1 MFSAFHLFFGLG
13 IAWLEALS
21 FLPSPCSLLS
31 CVRGP
36 LGWESYHDTSLFLL
50 YYYLSF
56 ISSLPVGLRANA
68 PAEPVHFTHLYLFW
82 ALLVNIPIVLA
93 HFISQASSAHLF
105 LFYLFYFHGL
115 FSKYSGFPW
124 PNYHSFNSYYFS
136 GLLAFKL
143 TQWSHFLGF
152 LYPFTSSLPFIVLM
166 DLPLHSLD
174 FLGPF
179 TSSLPL
185 LFLWAC

>member
-13 IAWLEALS
+13 IAWVEALS
-21 FLPSPCSLLS
+21 FLPSPCSLIS

-36 LGWESYHDTSLFLL
+36 LGWESCHATSLFLL

-68 PAEPVHFTHLYLFW
+68 LAVLVHFSHLYLFW
-82 ALLVNIPIVLA
+82 ALLANIPVVLA
-93 HFISQASSAHLF
+93 HFISRASLAHLF

-115 FSKYSGFPW
+115 FSKSSGLPW
-124 PNYHSFNSYYFS
+124 PNYHIFTSYYFS

-152 LYPFTSSLPFIVLM
+152 LDPFASSLPFIVLM

>member
-1 MFSAFHLFFGLG
+1 MLWWVVNSDGLKDIWAFRLMFSAFHLFFGLG

-36 LGWESYHDTSLFLL
+36 LGWESYHDTSFFLL

-56 ISSLPVGLRANA
+56 ISSLPMGLRANA
-68 PAEPVHFTHLYLFW
+68 PVEPVHFSHLYLFW

-115 FSKYSGFPW
+115 FLNP
-124 PNYHSFNSYYFS
+124 
-136 GLLAFKL
+136 
-143 TQWSHFLGF
+143 
-152 LYPFTSSLPFIVLM
+152 
-166 DLPLHSLD
+166 LD
-174 FLGPF
+174 FLGPITTALTLITF
-179 TSSLPL
+179 RAYWPL
-185 LFLWAC
+185 S

>member
-1 MFSAFHLFFGLG
+1 MFWWVFNSYGVKDIWAFRLMFSAFHLFFGLG

-56 ISSLPVGLRANA
+56 ISLLPMGLRANA
-68 PAEPVHFTHLYLFW
+68 PVEPVHFSHLYLFW

-93 HFISQASSAHLF
+93 ISF
-105 LFYLFYFHGL
+105 LRLHRLIYF
-115 FSKYSGFPW
+115 F
-124 PNYHSFNSYYFS
+124 
-136 GLLAFKL
+136 
-143 TQWSHFLGF
+143 
-152 LYPFTSSLPFIVLM
+152 FTS
-166 DLPLHSLD
+166 
-174 FLGPF
+174 F
-179 TSSLPL
+179 T
-185 LFLWAC
+185 FMGFF

>member
-1 MFSAFHLFFGLG
+1 MFWWVFNSYGVKDIWAFRLMFSAFHLFFGLG
-13 IAWLEALS
+13 IAWVEALS
-21 FLPSPCSLLS
+21 FLPSPCSLIS

-36 LGWESYHDTSLFLL
+36 LGWESCHATSLFLL

-68 PAEPVHFTHLYLFW
+68 LAVLVHFSHLYLFW
-82 ALLVNIPIVLA
+82 ALLANIPVVLA
-93 HFISQASSAHLF
+93 HFISRASLAHLF

-143 TQWSHFLGF
+143 TQ
-152 LYPFTSSLPFIVLM
+152 
-166 DLPLHSLD
+166 
-174 FLGPF
+174 
-179 TSSLPL
+179 
-185 LFLWAC
+185 